1 MSDALWLAGL
11 VIANLWA
18 TGNLGVS
25 NELNKTEKSAPLGAV
40 VGAQVGDNRTPVTP
54 APGKCLIG
62 DGAPDAQEILRAM
75 PRVDRGIPFI
85 YETFRDDIEITTEKL
100 VDRIDAP
107 RFYPLI
113 GPAQIHHRHWKCT
126 VTFTETTTVAYPF
139 PMQTQRKCKEVV
151 YLDKDRLVLCG
162 MPLENNAPFTVETSF
177 EPVMRMVDDSLHPGR
192 QMPCLAGRVWVFS
205 KDGRTV
211 EADGP
216 LTIELY
222 DQNPEAKGKP
232 QLLAVWTYNPE
243 ILKTLW
249 REDRR
254 GEGYTLMLPCDP
266 AAARLKKIKLEVKY
280 TPKAGRV
287 SNAEAAVLNL
297 LYDEGSSPA
306 GQTEASEPSVPRI
319 PVPFIEPFSY
329 SPKNRLKID
338 AETLRQ
344 IAVEWQNFWNHE
356 TPEPPACAPH
366 RVAAPDILVLDVQK
380 LTFKQGNSSSDPA
393 QQIRGEHLVRPDGT
407 VSLGMFG
414 SVKVDGM
421 TTAQVKNVIEHHL
434 ATYFVEPRV
443 SVEVTTYNSGKM
455 PAPVRMPAE
464 FNANASKAQVQIG
477 IQIALVNET
486 AIAKLPLSV
495 TGRDNTRLEVLSCNK
510 DLLRALT
517 ELRSQGKASILC
529 EPSVCT
535 LSGQPALICSGG
547 ELPMLTAS
555 GQGKPN
561 ISFKQFG
568 TFVNILPVVQSD
580 GRLRL
585 DVGAELSE
593 PNAALDVS
601 DSKGNVLPGF
611 NTASIRIDTLLKSG
625 QTVVFTNDSMRN
637 KNKQYRVVLITAHVM
652 EPAGGPTST
661 GAMSLTDVVRLS
673 KRGISEDIIVR
684 QMEIAEPN
692 FKLTVDDILYL
703 SEQGVSDNVIRA
715 IQMRLTPKSAPDRS
729 QLFSY

>member
-1 MSDALWLAGL
+1 MSDAFWLAGL
-11 VIANLWA
+11 LIANLWA

-25 NELNKTEKSAPLGAV
+25 SGLNNAEKGPLGGAAI
-40 VGAQVGDNRTPVTP
+40 GAQPSVFGDRTPVE
-54 APGKCLIG
+54 IG
-62 DGAPDAQEILRAM
+62 PVLQFGLRATYEDAPDPQEIMRAM

-85 YETFRDDIEITTEKL
+85 YETFRDDIEISTEKL
-100 VDRIDAP
+100 VDRLDAP

-126 VTFTETTTVAYPF
+126 VTFTETTSVAYPF

-151 YLDKDRLVLCG
+151 YLDRDRLLLCG

-177 EPVMRMVDDSLHPGR
+177 EPVMRMVDDNLHPGR
-192 QMPCLAGRVWVFS
+192 QMPCLAGRVWIFS
-205 KDGRTV
+205 NDGRTV
-211 EADGP
+211 QADGP

-232 QLLAVWTYNPE
+232 QLLAVWTYSPD

-266 AAARLKKIKLEVKY
+266 AAARLKKIKLDVKY
-280 TPKAGRV
+280 APKAARAA
-287 SNAEAAVLNL
+287 SAESAVLNL
-297 LYDEGSSPA
+297 LYEEGSSPA
-306 GQTEASEPSVPRI
+306 GQTESSEPSVPRI

-344 IAVEWQNFWNHE
+344 IAVEWASFWNHE

-380 LTFKQGNSSSDPA
+380 LTFKQGNPSSDPA

-443 SVEVTTYNSGKM
+443 SVQVTTYNSRK
-455 PAPVRMPAE
+455 
-464 FNANASKAQVQIG
+464 ANGA
-477 IQIALVNET
+477 
-486 AIAKLPLSV
+486 
-495 TGRDNTRLEVLSCNK
+495 
-510 DLLRALT
+510 
-517 ELRSQGKASILC
+517 
-529 EPSVCT
+529 
-535 LSGQPALICSGG
+535 
-547 ELPMLTAS
+547 TAS
-555 GQGKPN
+555 
-561 ISFKQFG
+561 S
-568 TFVNILPVVQSD
+568 
-580 GRLRL
+580 
-585 DVGAELSE
+585 GA
-593 PNAALDVS
+593 A
-601 DSKGNVLPGF
+601 
-611 NTASIRIDTLLKSG
+611 TQMT
-625 QTVVFTNDSMRN
+625 
-637 KNKQYRVVLITAHVM
+637 
-652 EPAGGPTST
+652 
-661 GAMSLTDVVRLS
+661 LTDVVRLS
-673 KRGISEDIIVR
+673 KRGISEDIIIR
-684 QMEIAEPN
+684 QLEITQTN
-692 FKLTVDDILYL
+692 LKLTVDDILSL

-715 IQMRLTPKSAPDRS
+715 IQMRLAPKSAPDRL